1 MAPPSQTFRR
11 SDYDENDADGQ
22 LTQAP
27 QSHGAGLGNN
37 IGKLIQTQLASSE
50 GDCFPGWDLYF
61 PTTAYEESSASVATV
76 KDFIKYFQTWS
87 TQYTASVEKTLR
99 DKFVEIYYSDVV
111 EYGPLKEKLPDLVDD
126 IRESPEHVINC
137 LGLAFHTFV
146 HEYLQ
151 QLTNA
156 QRSSQA
162 GDPSCKQNS
171 KRLVVINSLLVS
183 RQVPKIQVRL
193 AGYENDTRLK
203 DLRHNVYG
211 RLISL
216 KGSVVRV
223 SNIRPFTTRMVF
235 QCASCS
241 QYQLLPLPDGRY
253 IVPTKCASRNCRG
266 KSFAPMCAHE
276 RNETI
281 NWQTIKVQ
289 EMADDMERSDEG
301 NIPKTIECE
310 LTYGLVDSCV
320 PGDLVTITG
329 VVKLINSD
337 QSKKARE
344 KSLFM
349 VYVNANNVVNH
360 KAKMNKTREI
370 NVSQPRNDDQRNR
383 RSFEKT
389 SIDLESQPSCS
400 KQDTLDCSVAY
411 EHSPKEMEFI
421 SDFFDLPNK
430 FQILVASLCPSIFG
444 HEVIKASLLL
454 GLVGGCQRHTDD
466 PSLVP
471 VRGDLHILIVG
482 DPGLGKSQML
492 QAVHQV
498 APRSVFVCGNAST
511 TAGLTVS
518 ITSQGQSG
526 DLNLEAGALVLA
538 DQGCCCIDEFDK
550 MSTQHQALLEAME
563 QQCISITKSGI
574 IANLPART
582 SILAAANPIGGHY
595 NRAKTVSENLK
606 MSSAL
611 LSRFDLV
618 FLLLDTP
625 NNEMDQL
632 LSEHVMKLHSKSG
645 RESISSKNSFNSS
658 LTDSLNSSIAARPSQ
673 SVLTDHWKGHKPLQ
687 ARLKIPR
694 GAEIELLPPK
704 LLKSWIAY
712 AKKYVVHVT
721 LAPEAKKIL
730 MDYFL
735 KLRRDHHTKDSTPI
749 TTRQLE
755 AMMRLTEARAKL
767 DLSETATE
775 QHAQDI
781 VDLMNLSMLQTQSDV
796 FGSLDFERSQHGS
809 GTSLRSLQKE
819 VLKLILREK
828 QQTGNDMINIE
839 RIKVLAKN
847 CPQVRSVV
855 ERLNHDGQLIKK
867 GPGLY
872 KIESDC

>member
-1 MAPPSQTFRR
+1 M
-11 SDYDENDADGQ
+11 
-22 LTQAP
+22 
-27 QSHGAGLGNN
+27 
-37 IGKLIQTQLASSE
+37 
-50 GDCFPGWDLYF
+50 
-61 PTTAYEESSASVATV
+61 
-76 KDFIKYFQTWS
+76 
-87 TQYTASVEKTLR
+87 
-99 DKFVEIYYSDVV
+99 
-111 EYGPLKEKLPDLVDD
+111 
-126 IRESPEHVINC
+126 
-137 LGLAFHTFV
+137 
-146 HEYLQ
+146 
-151 QLTNA
+151 
-156 QRSSQA
+156 
-162 GDPSCKQNS
+162 
-171 KRLVVINSLLVS
+171 
-183 RQVPKIQVRL
+183 
-193 AGYENDTRLK
+193 
-203 DLRHNVYG
+203 
-211 RLISL
+211 
-216 KGSVVRV
+216 
-223 SNIRPFTTRMVF
+223 
-235 QCASCS
+235 
-241 QYQLLPLPDGRY
+241 
-253 IVPTKCASRNCRG
+253 
-266 KSFAPMCAHE
+266 
-276 RNETI
+276 
-281 NWQTIKVQ
+281 
-289 EMADDMERSDEG
+289 
-301 NIPKTIECE
+301 
-310 LTYGLVDSCV
+310 
-320 PGDLVTITG
+320 TITG

-360 KAKMNKTREI
+360 KAKMNKTK
-370 NVSQPRNDDQRNR
+370 NSDLSQSKDDDQRNR
-383 RSFEKT
+383 KSFEKT
-389 SIDLESQPSCS
+389 CIELESRPSCS
-400 KQDTLDCSVAY
+400 KQETLDSSVAY
-411 EHSPKEMEFI
+411 EHSPREMEFV

-444 HEVIKASLLL
+444 HEIIKASLLL

-471 VRGDLHILIVG
+471 VRGDLHILVVG

-595 NRAKTVSENLK
+595 NRSKTVSENLK

-645 RESISSKNSFNSS
+645 RESISSRNSFNSS
-658 LTDSLNSSIAARPSQ
+658 LTDSLNSSIASRPSQ

-721 LAPEAKKIL
+721 LSPEAKKIL

-767 DLSETATE
+767 DLSETATVE
-775 QHAQDI
+775 HAQDI

-796 FGSLDFERSQHGS
+796 FGSLDFERSQNGS
-809 GTSLRSLQKE
+809 GTSLRSLQKV
-819 VLKLILREK
+819 VLQKIVREK
-828 QQTGNDMINIE
+828 QQTGNDLINIE
-839 RIKVLAKN
+839 RIKALVPG
-847 CPQVRSVV
+847 CPQVRNVV
-855 ERLNHDGQLIKK
+855 EALNLDGQLIKK

-872 KIESDC
+872 KIECD